1 MNQPYIADF
10 DLERLALGELAD
22 EEASAL
28 EDALQADTEALARYN
43 AIAAS
48 NDDILKTHPVGGVKR
63 EVESRLRQLKGNEA
77 LAAQGSFR
85 QLLIRWSVVAACA
98 VLAVVMV
105 LPEMEE
111 EPGYRM
117 KGMGSYLVAH
127 KVSSSGLERLNAGGA
142 AQAGDRLQLSVVG
155 AVDQYAVV
163 CSVDGNG
170 QVTLHFP
177 VNGESTKLTESPS
190 NLPNSYELDDAP
202 GFERFVL
209 ITSLSPLQADD
220 ILGKVRS
227 MTTEPG
233 ARVEGLEEGVHQWS
247 LVVKKP

>member
-1 MNQPYIADF
+1 MTQPYIADF

-22 EEASAL
+22 AEAG
-28 EDALQADTEALARYN
+28 ALQAALKLDTEALERFN

-48 NDDILKTHPVGGVKR
+48 NDDILKMHPVDEVKR
-63 EVESRLRQLKGNEA
+63 EVESRLRQLKGNES
-77 LAAQGSFR
+77 LAEESSFTQR
-85 QLLIRWSVVAACA
+85 LMRWSVVAACA

-105 LPEMEE
+105 LPEMDE

-117 KGMGSYLVAH
+117 KGMESYLVAH
-127 KVSSSGLERLNAGGA
+127 KVSSDSLERLEAGA
-142 AQAGDRLQLSVVG
+142 LAQEGDRLQLSVVG
-155 AVDQYAVV
+155 AAEQYAVV
-163 CSVDGNG
+163 CSQDGNG

-177 VNGESTKLTESPS
+177 VNGESTKLTESPL

-209 ITSLSPLQADD
+209 VTSSTPLQVDEVVA
-220 ILGKVRS
+220 KVRNMS
-227 MTTEPG
+227 MAPG
-233 ARVEGLEEGVHQWS
+233 ARVEGLAEGSHQWS